1 MANTV
6 IGLFED
12 ADDAQEAVR
21 KLVEKGFGRDDIDIT
36 ASGNYAGTGSDA
48 GRGDSHESFGDKVGN
63 FFSSLFGDDA
73 DEAGRHTEVLRHG
86 GTLVTVHAVS
96 GDRAETAADILD
108 ECGAID
114 VDERSAQYRGAAQG
128 AGRQDYDRTDR
139 TREAAIP
146 VVEEQ
151 LEVGK
156 REVER
161 GGVRVRSRVV
171 ERPVQE
177 ELRLREEHVNVER
190 RPVDRP
196 ATEAD
201 LNRVREGTFEVTERA
216 EQAVVNKEARVVEE
230 VAIGKEVQERTETVR
245 DTLRKT
251 EVDVEEVKGDAKT
264 RGKGT
269 GR

>member
-6 IGLFED
+6 IGLFENTG
-12 ADDAQEAVR
+12 DAQEAVQ
-21 KLVEKGFGRDDIDIT
+21 KLVKKGFSSDEVDIK
-36 ASGNYAGTGSDA
+36 AAGNYAGTGGSAD
-48 GRGDSHESFGDKVGN
+48 RGDSHEGFGDKVEN
-63 FFSSLFGDDA
+63 FFSSLFGDD
-73 DEAGRHTEVLRHG
+73 DEAGRHSEVMRRG
-86 GTLVTVHAVS
+86 STLVTVHATS
-96 GDRAETAADILD
+96 KDRAETAAEILD
-108 ECGAID
+108 DCGAID
-114 VDERSAQYRGAAQG
+114 VDERSAQYRGAGQ
-128 AGRQDYDRTDR
+128 QDHDR

-151 LEVGK
+151 LQVGK

-161 GGVRVRSRVV
+161 GGVRVRSRIV

-201 LNRVREGTFEVTERA
+201 LNRVTEGTFEVTERA

-230 VAIGKEVQERTETVR
+230 VAIGKEVEERTETVR

-251 EVDVEEVKGDAKT
+251 EVDVEKVEGDAKT

>member
-6 IGLFED
+6 IGLFET
-12 ADDAQEAVR
+12 AGEAQEAVR
-21 KLVEKGFGRDDIDIT
+21 KLTEKGFRHDDIDLT
-36 ASGNYAGTGSDA
+36 AGAGNAGTDSYSDTDSYSEK
-48 GRGDSHESFGDKVGN
+48 GRSGGGFGDKVEN

-73 DEAGRHTEVLRHG
+73 DEAGRYGEVMRRG
-86 GTLVTVHAVS
+86 STLVTVHAES
-96 GDRAETAADILD
+96 RDKAELAAEVLD
-108 ECGAID
+108 DCGAVD
-114 VDERSAQYRGAAQG
+114 VDERSVAYRAAGHDQS
-128 AGRQDYDRTDR
+128 RTEE
-139 TREAAIP
+139 TAIP
-146 VVEEQ
+146 VVEENLQ
-151 LEVGK
+151 VGK

-161 GGVRVRSRVV
+161 GGVRVRSRIV
-171 ERPVQE
+171 EKPVQK

-190 RPVDRP
+190 RPVDRM

-201 LNRVREGTFEVTERA
+201 LSGVREGTFEVTERA
-216 EQAVVNKEARVVEE
+216 ERPVVQKEARVVEE

-251 EVDVEEVKGDAKT
+251 EVDVQELDGETKS

>member
-12 ADDAQEAVR
+12 VGDAQKAVQN
-21 KLVEKGFGRDDIDIT
+21 LVEKGFSRDDIDLT
-36 ASGNYAGTGSDA
+36 AAGYSAGAGDA
-48 GRGDSHESFGDKVGN
+48 EARGESHEGFGDKVDN
-63 FFSSLFGDDA
+63 FFNSLFGDDR
-73 DEAGRHTEVLRHG
+73 EESGRYTEVMRRG
-86 GTLVTVHAVS
+86 STLLTVHGVS
-96 GDRAETAADILD
+96 SDRAEMAAHILD
-108 ECGAID
+108 DCGALD
-114 VDERSAQYRGAAQG
+114 VDERSAQYRGAQSQG
-128 AGRQDYDRTDR
+128 R
-139 TREAAIP
+139 TRGTTIP

-151 LEVGK
+151 LQVGK

-161 GGVRVRSRVV
+161 GGVRVRSRIV
-171 ERPVQE
+171 ERPVRE

-216 EQAVVNKEARVVEE
+216 EQPVVNKEARVIEE
-230 VAIGKEVQERTETVR
+230 VAIGKEVGERTETIS
-245 DTLRKT
+245 DTVRKT
-251 EVDVEEVKGDAKT
+251 EVDVQQVEGGKKS
-264 RGKGT
+264 RGKSS

>member
-12 ADDAQEAVR
+12 ADDAQEAVQ

-36 ASGNYAGTGSDA
+36 AAGNYAGTGSDA
-48 GRGDSHESFGDKVGN
+48 GRGESHEGFGDKIDN
-63 FFSSLFGDDA
+63 FFSSLFGGDD
-73 DEAGRHTEVLRHG
+73 DEAGRHSEVLRHG

-114 VDERSAQYRGAAQG
+114 VDERSAQYRGTGQ
-128 AGRQDYDRTDR
+128 QDYDRTDR
-139 TREAAIP
+139 TREATAAIP

-201 LNRVREGTFEVTERA
+201 LNRVTEGTFEVTERA
-216 EQAVVNKEARVVEE
+216 EQAVVNKQARVVEE
-230 VAIGKEVQERTETVR
+230 VAIGKEVQERTETVS

-251 EVDVEEVKGDAKT
+251 EVDVERVEGDTKT